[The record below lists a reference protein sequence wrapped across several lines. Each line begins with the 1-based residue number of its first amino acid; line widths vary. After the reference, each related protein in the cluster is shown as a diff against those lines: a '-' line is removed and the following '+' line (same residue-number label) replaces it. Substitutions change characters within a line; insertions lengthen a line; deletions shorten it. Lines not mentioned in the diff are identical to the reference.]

1 MIAPLVDIVFN
12 LLIFFMLV
20 TKYLSPSIAVAL
32 PQSGSGEM
40 DESRARTVSIDRDGN
55 TFIDNTPA
63 TLSEIA
69 RELEIAR
76 AAGEIDI
83 VRLRADKDTRFQRI
97 IDVLDVIRKSGI
109 RDISVE
115 TEWISDEVASERSRA
130 GEAQV
135 P

>member
-20 TKYLSPSIAVAL
+20 TKYLSPTIAVAL
-32 PQSGSGEM
+32 PQSGSGEI

-69 RELEIAR
+69 RELESAR

-97 IDVLDVIRKSGI
+97 IDVLDAIRKSGI

-130 GEAQV
+130 GEVQA